1 MGKETDVTKAQVG
14 VEIVT
19 SLENPKPLK
28 GFPAGKRVHL
38 TVGHGGN
45 YKDYVANVREIC
57 DMVQI
62 RKRAAG

>member
-1 MGKETDVTKAQVG
+1 MNTERRTRSAS
-14 VEIVT
+14 
-19 SLENPKPLK
+19 SL
-28 GFPAGKRVHL
+28 AGKRVHL

-45 YKDYVANVREIC
+45 YKDYVANVSEIC